1 MEETLTVE
9 MSEGDP
15 EKGMFSSSA
24 SFEGEEVTLGLKVA
38 E

>member
-15 EKGMFSSSA
+15 EKGMFSGSA
-24 SFEGEEVTLGLKVA
+24 SFEGEEATLGIKVV